1 MQPDMPLPDD
11 IVAKVA
17 RDFPAAADRAYV
29 LHALATVGGIERNR
43 VARCV
48 LFCAAGDLAAFR
60 SMEALARLDYRDAI
74 MCGEYEYPSCKRL
87 RSFNEPFAS

>member
-1 MQPDMPLPDD
+1 MQPDMTLPDD

-17 RDFPAAADRAYV
+17 RDFPAPADRAYV
-29 LHALATVGGIERNR
+29 LHALTTLGGQERNR

-48 LFCAAGDLAAFR
+48 LFCAAGEMAELR

-74 MCGEYEYPSCKRL
+74 MCAEYEYPSCKRL
-87 RSFNEPFAS
+87 RSFIEPFAS